1 MIPSGQ
7 SCQAETTSSH
17 YSSFFGPSHS
27 FIILLF
33 LPPAPLTLTFVSYI
47 FIDALPDAASPFAS
61 HSSTL
66 VRLLNILP
74 YQSSPVALW
83 FLHYSSS
90 SVSSTPRGFT
100 KQTPSSKWNLN
111 LSSELR
117 TSLPREIFHQERQL
131 YTLADAD
138 TQAYMESPSNVHV
151 NTHACMYV
159 RSQAA

>member
-17 YSSFFGPSHS
+17 YSSSLGPSHS
-27 FIILLF
+27 FINLLF

-47 FIDALPDAASPFAS
+47 FIDAHPDAASPLAS
-61 HSSTL
+61 YSSTP

-74 YQSSPVALW
+74 YQSSPVVLW
-83 FLHYSSS
+83 FSHYSPSS
-90 SVSSTPRGFT
+90 ASSPPRGFT
-100 KQTPSSKWNLN
+100 KQTASSKWNLN
-111 LSSELR
+111 LNSELW

-138 TQAYMESPSNVHV
+138 TQAYMETPSDVHA
-151 NTHACMYV
+151 NTHACIYV
-159 RSQAA
+159 HSQAA